1 MFCSNCGTKI
11 GDGDLVCSMCG
22 KKVASQMPTQ
32 VGSIDTKRIAEA
44 ARVGAK
50 VEELGL
56 VGIDCNTP
64 ILFLLIAP
72 VFYIMSEIHR
82 YRAKKALK
90 NGDIETAKKE
100 FASARTW
107 FLTGVLFFLVILIVL
122 GVVLYNSL

>member
-1 MFCSNCGTKI
+1 MFCSNCGAKI
-11 GDGDLVCSMCG
+11 GDGDLACSMCG
-22 KKVASQMPTQ
+22 KKVASQTP
-32 VGSIDTKRIAEA
+32 VGSVDVKRVAEA

-72 VFYIMSEIHR
+72 VFYVMSEIHR
-82 YRAKKALK
+82 CRAKKALK

-100 FASARTW
+100 LASAKAW
-107 FLTGVLFFLVILIVL
+107 FLAGVLIFLAILVVL
-122 GVVLYNSL
+122 GVLLYNFL